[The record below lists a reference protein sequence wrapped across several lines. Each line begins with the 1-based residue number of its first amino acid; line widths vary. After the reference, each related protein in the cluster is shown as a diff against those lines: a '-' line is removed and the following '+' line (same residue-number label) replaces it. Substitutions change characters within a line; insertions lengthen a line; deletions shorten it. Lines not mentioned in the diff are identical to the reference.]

1 MKDTSENNL
10 NSKILHKL
18 NDANNN
24 NSSIIKKFG
33 ENSKSV
39 KNKIIFYIIY
49 FYLEDNLEVKNSFK
63 DVVELFLNYFFKII
77 LEEKNQEEELKNEI
91 TNLQNVLISKI
102 KIKQFLESSYEIFAF
117 CNTLETENKKFIQN
131 LIYNLIVEVL
141 NSKINLENA
150 SIEFTSDIFDKL
162 IEIIKKLD
170 DIKHVNE
177 IFISKLD
184 NKIKEK
190 LRAKDLILFG
200 DI

>member
-1 MKDTSENNL
+1 M
-10 NSKILHKL
+10 
-18 NDANNN
+18 
-24 NSSIIKKFG
+24 
-33 ENSKSV
+33 
-39 KNKIIFYIIY
+39 
-49 FYLEDNLEVKNSFK
+49 
-63 DVVELFLNYFFKII
+63 
-77 LEEKNQEEELKNEI
+77 
-91 TNLQNVLISKI
+91 
-102 KIKQFLESSYEIFAF
+102 
-117 CNTLETENKKFIQN
+117 ETENKKFIQN

-177 IFISKLD
+177 FFISKLD

>member
-1 MKDTSENNL
+1 MKFLLFVILWKPKIKNL
-10 NSKILHKL
+10 FKIL
-18 NDANNN
+18 
-24 NSSIIKKFG
+24 F
-33 ENSKSV
+33 
-39 KNKIIFYIIY
+39 
-49 FYLEDNLEVKNSFK
+49 
-63 DVVELFLNYFFKII
+63 
-77 LEEKNQEEELKNEI
+77 
-91 TNLQNVLISKI
+91 
-102 KIKQFLESSYEIFAF
+102 
-117 CNTLETENKKFIQN
+117 
-131 LIYNLIVEVL
+131 IVEVL

>member
-49 FYLEDNLEVKNSFK
+49 YYLEDNLEVKNSFK